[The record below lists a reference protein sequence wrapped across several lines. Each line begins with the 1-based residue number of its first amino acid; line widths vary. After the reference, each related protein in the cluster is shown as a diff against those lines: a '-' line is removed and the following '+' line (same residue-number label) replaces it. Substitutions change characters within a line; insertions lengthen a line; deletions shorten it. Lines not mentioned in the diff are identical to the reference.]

1 MDNGEPFLSDMQI
14 SVAGAQEHSIKAW
27 TCCPL
32 LPNPQFSILFCT
44 LFHTSVCP
52 LLQTPAALIV
62 SDISLGFQM
71 TINAFIQI
79 PDTSTSYLVKKKK
92 VSDRCGSG
100 LTFFFF
106 LPCRFILKRWCMSR
120 HSEIWTNNSVTT
132 EEATVLFG
140 ASMFMFREA
149 NAR

>member
-1 MDNGEPFLSDMQI
+1 MNVVYFLFRLQFVLGQVTAEANDDLMCIKKNPQNSMDNGEPFLSDMQI

-106 LPCRFILKRWCMSR
+106 LPCRFILKR
-120 HSEIWTNNSVTT
+120 
-132 EEATVLFG
+132 
-140 ASMFMFREA
+140 
-149 NAR
+149 